1 MDFSQSIFDKL
12 ATLITSDSFKI
23 NHRLRKE
30 DFTRTRVFDFVT
42 LLVIQLNRIILSL
55 SVELENF
62 LDYLQSSQSY
72 SKQAFSKA
80 RKKLNFTAFIAIN
93 DEFTKHYYQEKP
105 LIELWNQECLLVAC
119 DGSLIQLPESK
130 ELADDFGRWK
140 NHIGS
145 GMVMSRASLLYDVV
159 HRITLAA
166 ELTPCTTGERELFM
180 KHYQQSEK
188 LLSSHT
194 PIFLMDRGYP
204 SFELCK
210 DLDKE
215 KKKFVIRCKAGFCKE
230 VAAFAAQDIQEDW
243 IEILPKP
250 WVVQGGTKQRTHKD
264 SLKVRVVRILL
275 TSGEYEYLLT
285 NTHFT
290 LEQLSELYNLR
301 WGIETHYG
309 FLKEHLQLENF
320 SSKTIQGVRQDFHAC
335 ILIGNLSQLVIKEA
349 DLELKQA
356 QQNEHQRKGKST
368 KTGKHSYQINQNVAL
383 GILRNQIPELLL
395 KPKEL
400 PQNLIRLKD
409 TKLP

>member
-1 MDFSQSIFDKL
+1 MGIKYNYLPPIVMSNRSMGFVRLSETSPTDTSE
-12 ATLITSDSFKI
+12 TL
-23 NHRLRKE
+23 NAVNL
-30 DFTRTRVFDFVT
+30 
-42 LLVIQLNRIILSL
+42 
-55 SVELENF
+55 
-62 LDYLQSSQSY
+62 
-72 SKQAFSKA
+72 

-105 LIELWNQECLLVAC
+105 LIELWNQEYLLVAC

-230 VAAFAAQDIQEDW
+230 VAAFAAQDSFRYF
-243 IEILPKP
+243 K
-250 WVVQGGTKQRTHKD
+250 KSD
-264 SLKVRVVRILL
+264 S
-275 TSGEYEYLLT
+275 
-285 NTHFT
+285 
-290 LEQLSELYNLR
+290 
-301 WGIETHYG
+301 
-309 FLKEHLQLENF
+309 
-320 SSKTIQGVRQDFHAC
+320 
-335 ILIGNLSQLVIKEA
+335 
-349 DLELKQA
+349 
-356 QQNEHQRKGKST
+356 
-368 KTGKHSYQINQNVAL
+368 
-383 GILRNQIPELLL
+383 
-395 KPKEL
+395 
-400 PQNLIRLKD
+400 
-409 TKLP
+409 